1 MQGAIDFKYTTFLQM
16 LQFADSALPI
26 GSAAHSFGLETLVSE
41 GLLSI
46 EQLETFLRDYLVEAG
61 ALECQ
66 FCQRGHQLASRA
78 SARPPHPHYSTPC
91 PYMSQD
97 LFITQWLA
105 LNERLSAY
113 KTVRESRLASASL
126 GRRFLQ
132 LVHGLDIHP
141 LLPDIMQAA
150 KSAGIATHFSIAFG
164 LIGGL
169 LAVDATMTGLAYL
182 QQSLSG
188 LVFAC
193 QRLMPLGQHQASK
206 ILWHLQPTLLAII
219 KRSEVAAPNDDI
231 SSFTPLVDI
240 GSMGHSALTT
250 RLFIS

>member
-1 MQGAIDFKYTTFLQM
+1 MQSAIDFKYMAFLQL

-26 GSAAHSFGLETLVSE
+26 GAAAHSFGLEALVSE
-41 GLLSI
+41 GLLSV
-46 EQLETFLRDYLVEAG
+46 EQLEAFLRDYLEEAG

-78 SARPPHPHYSTPC
+78 SARPPHPHHSTPC
-91 PYMSQD
+91 PYMSQE
-97 LFITQWLA
+97 LFISQWLA
-105 LNERLSAY
+105 LNENLSAF

-132 LVHGLDIHP
+132 LVQGLDIHP

-150 KSAGIATHFSIAFG
+150 KSAGIATHYSIAFG
-164 LIGGL
+164 LVGGL

-193 QRLMPLGQHQASK
+193 QRLLPLGQNQASK
-206 ILWHLQPTLLAII
+206 ILWRLQPTLLVIS
-219 KRSEVAAPNDDI
+219 KRSEVAAANDDV

-240 GSMGHSALTT
+240 GSMHHSALTT

>member
-41 GLLSI
+41 GILSI

-66 FCQRGHQLASRA
+66 FCQRGHQLASQL
-78 SARPPHPHYSTPC
+78 SHSG
-91 PYMSQD
+91 QD

-193 QRLMPLGQHQASK
+193 PRLMPLGQHQASK
-206 ILWHLQPTLLAII
+206 ILWQLQPTLLAII

-240 GSMGHSALTT
+240 GSMRHSALTT

>member
-41 GLLSI
+41 GILSI

-66 FCQRGHQLASRA
+66 FCQRGHQLASQL
-78 SARPPHPHYSTPC
+78 SHSG
-91 PYMSQD
+91 
-97 LFITQWLA
+97 LA

-206 ILWHLQPTLLAII
+206 ILWQLQPTLLAII

-240 GSMGHSALTT
+240 GSMRHSALTT
-250 RLFIS
+250 RL